1 MTTIKNEDQF
11 KRLMY
16 MSAIPKEMFWAYMA
30 VQQSGIWNM
39 MCVNPMLGRYQV
51 GSDPDEMIK
60 VMDDAYLRFVI
71 YTNADISQSEY
82 VHITRDHIIL
92 IQQLYKDL
100 YEAYGKDYPE
110 GVVNIKVKR
119 NIEISV

>member
-39 MCVNPMLGRYQV
+39 MCVHPIFGRYHD
-51 GSDPDEMIK
+51 GETDEMLEAMTK
-60 VMDDAYLRFVI
+60 AYYKFII
-71 YTNADISQSEY
+71 YTGVDIEKEEY
-82 VHITRDHIIL
+82 MHLTKDHIRL
-92 IQQLYKDL
+92 MQHLYGDL
-100 YEAYGKDYPE
+100 YEAYGKDYPK
-110 GVVNIKVKR
+110 GVVNIKIKR
-119 NIEISV
+119 NVEVSI

>member
-1 MTTIKNEDQF
+1 MTAIKNEDQF

-39 MCVNPMLGRYQV
+39 MCVHPIFGRYHD
-51 GSDPDEMIK
+51 GETKEMIQT
-60 VMDDAYLRFVI
+60 MDQAYIKFVV

-82 VHITRDHIIL
+82 IHITIDHVRL
-92 IQQLYKDL
+92 IQHLYSDL
-100 YEAYGKDYPE
+100 YEAYGKEYPE
-110 GVVNIKVKR
+110 GVVNIKIKR
-119 NIEISV
+119 NVEISI